1 MDSNTLT
8 VKLKTNV
15 NKYNPM
21 HFINITYVN
30 ENHSFLFT
38 VDVAFLFFQLPS
50 VLSFLFFNFS
60 RNRVSLKHPLLQ
72 QVVNPDD

>member
-21 HFINITYVN
+21 HFIITQLC
-30 ENHSFLFT
+30 ERKSLLFSLWTSLSFFH
-38 VDVAFLFFQLPS
+38 LPS

-60 RNRVSLKHPLLQ
+60 RKRVSLKHPLLQ
-72 QVVNPDD
+72 QIVNPDD